1 MDSFVGVS
9 SRCLPVSVNHNPL
22 TYCTDLWDFV
32 SRIILVILG
41 STGNYQLLME
51 KDSLGSAWQHANGM
65 LQKVFHMNLYQNYPG
80 FLPEPGF
87 FASLECFSERFFSEA
102 FSQSTCIW
110 PAGSCS
116 WAAVD
121 PHATP
126 GVAAASK
133 LWRSRI
139 VQAKL
144 WRRMFTNLIEGLG
157 KYQVFLWKQLSKWSA
172 LSFRRSMEWKWSMQ
186 MHRNKT
192 NSKHGSGRLLALS
205 AAWEHGKRGKCRW
218 LALAALANAT
228 VYRHQALCIVWFP
241 CAPHQTRPH
250 SSPAGDIVGHRFW
263 VFSSTSFFCS
273 GAKPTVWWGFFRRN
287 GLGV

>member
-1 MDSFVGVS
+1 MTACKRNATEGLSHESIPEFSRIS
-9 SRCLPVSVNHNPL
+9 SR
-22 TYCTDLWDFV
+22 T
-32 SRIILVILG
+32 RIFCIF
-41 STGNYQLLME
+41 
-51 KDSLGSAWQHANGM
+51 GM
-65 LQKVFHMNLYQNYPG
+65 WT
-80 FLPEPGF
+80 
-87 FASLECFSERFFSEA
+87 ERFFSEV

-144 WRRMFTNLIEGLG
+144 RRQMFTNLIEGLG
-157 KYQVFLWKQLSKWSA
+157 KYQAFLWKQLSKWSA
-172 LSFRRSMEWKWSMQ
+172 LSFWRSMEWKWSMHLSMQ
-186 MHRNKT
+186 MHRNKKH
-192 NSKHGSGRLLALS
+192 SKDRSGRLLALS

-241 CAPHQTRPH
+241 CAPHQTLTRPLQVTLSATAFG
-250 SSPAGDIVGHRFW
+250 SSVQPA
-263 VFSSTSFFCS
+263 FSAQVQNQPFDGVSS
-273 GAKPTVWWGFFRRN
+273 GATV
-287 GLGV
+287 